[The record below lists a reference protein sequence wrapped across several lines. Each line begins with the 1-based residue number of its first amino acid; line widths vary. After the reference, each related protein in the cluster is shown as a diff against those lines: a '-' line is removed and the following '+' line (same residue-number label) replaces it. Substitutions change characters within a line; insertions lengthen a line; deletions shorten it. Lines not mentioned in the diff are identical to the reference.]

1 MAQMAVWARNR
12 ERERETLS
20 ERVRKDGGK
29 KRKKARKE
37 NRKVH
42 R

>member
-1 MAQMAVWARNR
+1 MAQMPVWA
-12 ERERETLS
+12 RERETLT

-37 NRKVH
+37 NGKVH
-42 R
+42 RYL